1 MMHVICRMRIVFMGT
16 PEFAIP
22 SLRILVEHGHELVGV
37 VTAPDRPSGRGQ
49 QLTPSPVKE
58 FAVAHGLHV
67 LQPERLKDPGFLEA
81 LASLNAELAVV
92 VAFRM
97 LPEVVWAMPTHGTL
111 NLHAALLPDYRGAAP
126 LNWAVINGET
136 KTGATTF
143 FIDQQID
150 TGSILLRTEVD
161 IPHDWTA
168 GDLHDAMMD
177 RGAQLVLDTVTAI
190 ENGSVQPQP
199 QDEGA
204 FLHPA
209 PKIFKEDCRIDWSK
223 PAAALYNFVR
233 GLSPYPTA
241 WTMLDGKV
249 LKIFKVSEGDAD
261 VGTAP
266 GQLTLIGKEL
276 WVRCGAGCLRIDALQ
291 IEGKKRMD
299 TASFLLGH
307 REELHHVE

>member
-1 MMHVICRMRIVFMGT
+1 MGT

-22 SLRILVEHGHELVGV
+22 SLRVLVDHGYDVVGV

-58 FAVAHGLHV
+58 FAVSRGLTV
-67 LQPERLKDPGFLEA
+67 LQPEKLKDPAFVQA
-81 LASLNAELAVV
+81 LTDLQPDLAIV

-97 LPEVVWAMPTHGTL
+97 LPQVVWALPTRGTL

-150 TGSILLRTEVD
+150 TGAILLRTEID

-168 GDLHDAMMD
+168 GDLHDAMME
-177 RGAQLVLDTVTAI
+177 RGADLVLDTVMAI
-190 ENGSVQPQP
+190 ESNAVRPQP
-199 QDEGA
+199 QDEKA

-209 PKIFKEDCRIDWSK
+209 PKIFKEDCRIDWAR
-223 PAAALYNFVR
+223 PASALYNFVR

-241 WTMLDGKV
+241 WTTLNGKV
-249 LKIFKVSEGDAD
+249 LKIFKVTEGDHEIAGKP
-261 VGTAP
+261 GT
-266 GQLTLIGKEL
+266 LHLDGKNEL
-276 WVRCGAGCLRIDALQ
+276 WVRCGEGCLRIDALQ
-291 IEGKKRMD
+291 IEGKKRME
-299 TASFLLGH
+299 TAAFLLGH
-307 REELHHVE
+307 REELSHVE

>member
-1 MMHVICRMRIVFMGT
+1 MRIVFMGT

-22 SLRILVEHGHELVGV
+22 SLRVLADHGLDVVGV

-49 QLTPSPVKE
+49 QMSPSPVKE
-58 FAVAHGLHV
+58 YALQRGMTV
-67 LQPERLKDPGFLEA
+67 LQPEKLKDPAFIEA
-81 LASLNAELAVV
+81 LADLRPDLAVV

-97 LPEVVWAMPTHGTL
+97 LPEVVWAMPTRGTL

-150 TGSILLRTEVD
+150 TGGILLQTQVE
-161 IPHDWTA
+161 IPHDWSA
-168 GDLHDAMMD
+168 GDLHDVMME
-177 RGAQLVLDTVTAI
+177 RGATLVLETVLAI
-190 ENGSVQPQP
+190 QAGTVQPRP

-209 PKIFKEDCRIDWSK
+209 PKIFKEDCRIDWQR

-241 WTMLDGKV
+241 WTTLGGKV
-249 LKIFKVSEGDAD
+249 LKIYKVTEGELPIDGKP
-261 VGTAP
+261 GT
-266 GQLTLIGKEL
+266 LFLSSKNEL
-276 WVRCGAGCLRIDALQ
+276 WVQCGNGSLRIDSLQ
-291 IEGKKRMD
+291 LEGKKRME
-299 TASFLLGH
+299 TAAFLLGH
-307 REELHHVE
+307 REELAYVE

>member
-1 MMHVICRMRIVFMGT
+1 MRIVFMGT

-22 SLRILVEHGHELVGV
+22 SLRILVDHGYQVVAV

-58 FAVAHGLHV
+58 FAVSKNLLV
-67 LQPERLKDPGFLEA
+67 LQPEKLRDPEFLEA
-81 LASLNAELAVV
+81 LAATKPNLAIV

-97 LPEVVWAMPTHGTL
+97 LPEVVWSMPTRGTL

-126 LNWAVINGET
+126 LNWALINGET

-150 TGSILLRTEVD
+150 TGAILLRTELE
-161 IPHDWTA
+161 IPHEWNA
-168 GDLHDAMMD
+168 GDLHDAMME
-177 RGAQLVLDTVTAI
+177 RGAELVLKTVKAI
-190 ENGSVQPQP
+190 ESNEVKPLP
-199 QDEGA
+199 QDEKA

-209 PKIFKEDCRIDWSK
+209 PKIFKEDCRIDWTK
-223 PAAALYNFVR
+223 PASQLYNFTR

-241 WTMLDGKV
+241 WTMLNGKV
-249 LKIFKVSEGDAD
+249 LKVFKVSEGNEPIEGKP
-261 VGTAP
+261 GT
-266 GQLTLIGKEL
+266 LKLSGKNEL
-276 WVRCGAGCLRIDALQ
+276 WVACGQGSLRIDSLQ

-299 TASFLLGH
+299 TAAFLLGQ
-307 REELHHVE
+307 REELTHVE

>member
-1 MMHVICRMRIVFMGT
+1 MRIVFMGT

-22 SLRILVEHGHELVGV
+22 SLRTLVAQGHEVVAV

-58 FAVAHGLHV
+58 FAVAHGLRV
-67 LQPERLKDPGFLEA
+67 LQPEKLKDPAFLEA
-81 LASLNAELAVV
+81 LAATRPELAVV

-97 LPEVVWAMPTHGTL
+97 LPEVVWAIPTRGTL

-126 LNWAVINGET
+126 LNWAIINGET

-150 TGSILLRTEVD
+150 TGAILLQTEVD

-168 GDLHDAMMD
+168 GDLHDAMME
-177 RGAQLVLDTVTAI
+177 RGAALVGETVQAI
-190 ENGSVQPQP
+190 AADKVQPQP
-199 QDEGA
+199 QDEKA

-209 PKIFKEDCRIDWSK
+209 PKIFKEDCRIDWSR
-223 PAAALYNFVR
+223 PAATLYNFVR

-241 WTMLDGKV
+241 WTTLNGKN
-249 LKIFKVSEGDAD
+249 LKIFKVSEGDQNIDGPA
-261 VGTAP
+261 GSLL
-266 GQLTLIGKEL
+266 LTSKNEL
-276 WVRCGAGCLRIDALQ
+276 WVQCGAGALRIDMLQ
-291 IEGKKRMD
+291 IEGKKKME
-299 TASFLLGH
+299 TAAFLLGH